1 MRAGG
6 RGCAVGWSAVGSM
19 RQCSKTSCQTAAVAT
34 LTYNYADSTVVLG
47 PMSRRA
53 EPHTYDLCGKHARS
67 MTAPKG
73 WEMLRIAPPEGSGP
87 AARPEPDDLLA
98 LAHAVREPSPRAT
111 ADRPSSDT
119 GPQATRPASGR
130 RGTAPDAGPRP
141 EAEGTGGAAGS
152 INGESPAR
160 PGRPTLRVLR
170 DAGDR

>member
-1 MRAGG
+1 
-6 RGCAVGWSAVGSM
+6 M

-47 PMSRRA
+47 PMSRLA
-53 EPHTYDLCGKHARS
+53 EPHTYDLCGRHARN

-73 WEMLRIAPPEGSGP
+73 WEMLRLAPPEGTGP

-98 LAHAVREPSPRAT
+98 LANAVREPSPRAE
-111 ADRPSSDT
+111 AARPSSGT
-119 GPQATRPASGR
+119 GSPAAPPASGR
-130 RGTAPDAGPRP
+130 RGTTSEPSPRPDAHGS
-141 EAEGTGGAAGS
+141 GTSMGS
-152 INGESPAR
+152 INGEAPAR

>member
-1 MRAGG
+1 
-6 RGCAVGWSAVGSM
+6 M

-47 PMSRRA
+47 PMSRLA
-53 EPHTYDLCGKHARS
+53 EPHTYDLCARHSHS

-73 WEMLRIAPPEGSGP
+73 WELLRIAPPEGSAP

-98 LAHAVREPSPRAT
+98 LAHAVREPSPRAE
-111 ADRPSSDT
+111 ADRPASGT
-119 GPQATRPASGR
+119 GSRTAPPTTGR

-141 EAEGTGGAAGS
+141 EANGSAGS
-152 INGESPAR
+152 INGEAPAR

-170 DAGDR
+170 DTGDR